1 MVAAILTRAL
11 ENAKECLGVNV
22 CSRRLN
28 GTALEYALKFGVSS
42 LMAKAVFH
50 KGQRVYVKPVA
61 TWAMIENVNPQWVK
75 GVEEP
80 LRVTYDTGLGRDF
93 QAHELAAE
101 EKDPHKPDLL
111 ETENWRI
118 LRAVNR
124 LSQEA
129 RDPRHPYPGTYP
141 VVVTDE
147 KDWGG
152 WRVPMA
158 EYDRDPQRVEHQS
171 RVFANALRLMR
182 VARELIEFAQDYPH
196 ETPGQLLEL
205 AKQAEMTLAAVYH
218 EPTPRA
224 DSPAQAV

>member
-1 MVAAILTRAL
+1 
-11 ENAKECLGVNV
+11 
-22 CSRRLN
+22 
-28 GTALEYALKFGVSS
+28 
-42 LMAKAVFH
+42 MAKAVFH

-61 TWAMIENVNPQWVK
+61 TWAVIENVHPQWVK

-80 LRVTYDTGLGRDF
+80 LRVTYDAGLGRDF

-101 EKDPHKPDLL
+101 DLEPSKPDLI

-124 LSQEA
+124 LSADA

-147 KDWGG
+147 QDWGG

-158 EYDRDPQRVEHQS
+158 EYDREPTRIEHQA
-171 RVFANALRLMR
+171 RVVANALRLMR
-182 VARELIEFAQDYPH
+182 VARELVQFVQEFPH
-196 ETPGQLLEL
+196 ETPAQMVDL
-205 AKQAEMTLAAVYH
+205 ARQAEAVLGAVYH
-218 EPTPRA
+218 DPRA
-224 DSPAQAV
+224 KPDPAVAAE

>member
-1 MVAAILTRAL
+1 
-11 ENAKECLGVNV
+11 
-22 CSRRLN
+22 
-28 GTALEYALKFGVSS
+28 
-42 LMAKAVFH
+42 MAKAVFH

-61 TWAMIENVNPQWVK
+61 TWAVIEAVNPQWVK

-101 EKDPHKPDLL
+101 DKEPDKPDLI
-111 ETENWRI
+111 ETENWRV

-124 LSQEA
+124 LSADA

-147 KDWGG
+147 QDWGG

-158 EYDRDPQRVEHQS
+158 EYDRDPGRIEHQA
-171 RVFANALRLMR
+171 RVICNALLLMR
-182 VARELIEFAQDYPH
+182 VSRELIEFAQDYPQ
-196 ETPGQLLEL
+196 ETPTHLMEL
-205 AKQAEMTLAAVYH
+205 ARQAEMVLAAIYH
-218 EPTPRA
+218 EPAPRSEA
-224 DSPAQAV
+224 ATVAAE